1 MLCLKHIMLTAVIL
15 NLGMAVRNA
24 SLGNIEWAAINLA
37 VAACCQVGYLQEANK
52 E

>member
-1 MLCLKHIMLTAVIL
+1 MLKHVMLGCVIL
-15 NLGMAVRNA
+15 NLGMVVRNV
-24 SLGNIEWAAINLA
+24 SLGNLEWAVINLV

>member
-1 MLCLKHIMLTAVIL
+1 MLCLKHIMLAAVML
-15 NLGMAVRNA
+15 NLGMAVRNVY
-24 SLGNIEWAAINLA
+24 LGNIEWAAINLV